1 MSAISSK
8 AALELELLDLGVK
21 GTSRILKSMSSRS
34 GFYPKTFETGKFVI
48 CDLCHDSGLEK
59 AF

>member
-1 MSAISSK
+1 MAAISSK

-34 GFYPKTFETGKFVI
+34 GFLSENV
-48 CDLCHDSGLEK
+48 
-59 AF
+59 